1 MPCIGHQKLSLARAL
16 THTGEE
22 RASRGKEHSPPVVK
36 PTIERLCTADFER
49 HIPIAVCIPFCQKL
63 RAVASN

>member
-1 MPCIGHQKLSLARAL
+1 MHRTPKTFAGSGTH

-49 HIPIAVCIPFCQKL
+49 HIPIAVCIPFRQKL